1 MLVVALGHREE
12 IIQFGVLHHREAEIK
27 VVLKFYFTTIVLI
40 YDHFAWL

>member
-12 IIQFGVLHHREAEIK
+12 IIQFGVLHHRESEIK
-27 VVLKFYFTTIVLI
+27 VVLKFYFTPIVLI